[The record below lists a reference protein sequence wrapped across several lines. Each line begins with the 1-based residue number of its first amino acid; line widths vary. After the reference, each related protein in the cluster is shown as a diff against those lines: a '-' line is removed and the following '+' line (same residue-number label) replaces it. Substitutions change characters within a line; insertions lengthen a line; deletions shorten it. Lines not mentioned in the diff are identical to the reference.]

1 MNPRPMDAHPARAP
15 VPEFRH
21 PGGPPFAPPP
31 CSALRARRRQGCAYQ
46 KLRPYDFVT
55 PNVGHDGRTDIPVV
69 EPGCPRRDQTL
80 LRRSC
85 GGGAGCA
92 LELERFE
99 PNPLPELIEN
109 ASVTVAYSRL
119 SGAIF
124 ERCRTQA
131 TKDNWSLASNNR
143 RSPQLIRLRR
153 GPNRVSDNSP
163 CVSAGK
169 HHEVTSWLIL
179 HQWPQLSAVR

>member
-1 MNPRPMDAHPARAP
+1 VVRR
-15 VPEFRH
+15 
-21 PGGPPFAPPP
+21 
-31 CSALRARRRQGCAYQ
+31 SAASSTGWRARRI
-46 KLRPYDFVT
+46 RPHLSLGEIKRFF
-55 PNVGHDGRTDIPVV
+55 
-69 EPGCPRRDQTL
+69 
-80 LRRSC
+80 
-85 GGGAGCA
+85 GARAAAELGA
-92 LELERFE
+92 LWNSSVLS
-99 PNPLPELIEN
+99 PLPELIEN

-143 RSPQLIRLRR
+143 GSPQLIRLRR
-153 GPNRVSDNSP
+153 GPNRVSDKFT
-163 CVSAGK
+163 VRERRQ